1 MPINEQIATRLLML
15 NCNDFR
21 WRHSEPI
28 ASIGKI
34 DRKKIVGEDGKTY
47 QLEIQAFLD
56 RDKGSDVRVIVLA
69 DDGGWRAFKP
79 TNRRF
84 HHASRRFAWV
94 EGFAFGHY

>member
-1 MPINEQIATRLLML
+1 MRINEQIAARLLMP
-15 NCNDFR
+15 NCNR
-21 WRHSEPI
+21 LQMATYSEPI

-47 QLEIQAFLD
+47 QLEIQAFWD

-79 TNRRF
+79 LTGDFIMRPDG
-84 HHASRRFAWV
+84 SL
-94 EGFAFGHY
+94 G